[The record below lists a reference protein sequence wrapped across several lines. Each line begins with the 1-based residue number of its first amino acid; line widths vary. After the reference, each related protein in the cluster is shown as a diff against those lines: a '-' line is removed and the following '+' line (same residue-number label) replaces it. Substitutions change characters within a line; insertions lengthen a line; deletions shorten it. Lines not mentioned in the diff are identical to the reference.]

1 MQMHHRMLTALLT
14 IAAVSVGCGDKQE
27 RSDGAPRK
35 LYEKSGRF
43 SYEPPDKWTISSMRG
58 LKYRIAS
65 APRKKGG
72 FTSNINVVEESFGGS
87 LKAYVDGYIKSMKQ
101 HFKDLKIQSREDF
114 LTKDNQP
121 AVKVV
126 TANTR
131 QGQRLRQIFYF
142 LGTGRAKF
150 VVTCMTH
157 VREGARLD
165 PLFDKSVATFRFHK

>member
-1 MQMHHRMLTALLT
+1 MKMHHRMLTALLT
-14 IAAVSVGCGDKQE
+14 MAAVCVGCADKQE

-43 SYEPPDKWTISSMRG
+43 SYEPPDKWSISSMPG

-65 APRKKGG
+65 APRKRG

-87 LKAYVDGYIKSMKQ
+87 LKAYVDGNIKSMKQ
-101 HFKDLKIQSREDF
+101 QFTGLKIQSREVF
-114 LTKDNQP
+114 RTEDNQP

-126 TANTR
+126 TANTQ

-150 VVTCMTH
+150 VVTCTTH
-157 VREGARLD
+157 VREGAKLD
-165 PLFDKSVATFRFHK
+165 TVFDKSVATFRFHN